1 MRNQYNILQEKY
13 NQVVEKPSSKSGDV
27 ENEIILIIK
36 DPANKHITPKQIK
49 DKIKK
54 KFDIDITDEELG
66 LGKRMD
72 TDRLDNEFERIS
84 IGRAKMAGL
93 GVPHWAWKS

>member
-13 NQVVEKPSSKSGDV
+13 NQVVEKNSSKSGDI

-54 KFDIDITDEELG
+54 KFGIDITDEELG

-72 TDRLDNEFERIS
+72 TDRLDNEFERIAFS
-84 IGRAKMAGL
+84 RAKMAAL
-93 GVPHWAWKS
+93 GAPHWLMKP